1 MKSKK
6 RGAGLVEK
14 YHFINIIFNFYSFF
28 VYKLFTEI
36 PDYKQ
41 ELKNGY
47 YIEYTSKKGTLLKN
61 ENIELSYLENFPKK
75 RILKMIEKDE
85 YILLWD
91 IDNEFYIIDS
101 KTDKIDGPFTQKEF
115 IDKIKAE
122 NYYKLL
128 TWVHPFE

>member
-1 MKSKK
+1 MK
-6 RGAGLVEK
+6 
-14 YHFINIIFNFYSFF
+14 NIILSTLFLIFIVFF

-47 YIEYTSKKGTLLKN
+47 YIEYTNKKGTLLKN

-115 IDKIKAE
+115 IDKIKEE

>member
-1 MKSKK
+1 MK
-6 RGAGLVEK
+6 
-14 YHFINIIFNFYSFF
+14 NIILSTLFLIFIVFF

-47 YIEYTSKKGTLLKN
+47 YIEYTNKKGTLLKN

-91 IDNEFYIIDS
+91 INNEFYIIDS

-115 IDKIKAE
+115 IDKIKEE
-122 NYYKLL
+122 NYYILL
-128 TWVHPFE
+128 TWVHSFE